1 MTVRKARLSS
11 GKFEIAVLSPLEAGE
26 YGVVLRPVPQNMKFS
41 GADIARNQGTAKI
54 FTSVWTFKVKWQ
66 ANGLLEA
73 LVKREQRLRMCGVV
87 AMVAGL
93 VGLKGPAAFAGVP
106 PTGVIS
112 VCVKTADG
120 AMRMLLT
127 PAIPTAANCSA
138 GEQLVQWN
146 VNGPQGPDGKPGA
159 QGPNG
164 DKGDPGQKG
173 STGPAGQDGKDG
185 DAGPTGPAGAMGPA
199 GPPGPPGPVSISTA
213 GSGKGGNVVVA
224 PFRVVNAAGKT
235 IASIADE
242 FGTGGV
248 LTTSDEDGHILAA
261 MGADSHG
268 LGSAGVLDKSGEN
281 TVSMGFK
288 QPAGGGVVQV
298 INSGKKI
305 VEMGYDTDSGNPGFS
320 LWSTSGTKTVDLSNS
335 SREDAHLKLNDQ
347 GAKNTVALGFAQ
359 DGYRLEFDA
368 GGAKAAEIANGLKG
382 TIGFR
387 IFNGAAELISLEQLP
402 GGYGGGGLKIGNATG
417 GTAATIAPR
426 KDGVG
431 VFYGFTLPMPIP

>member
-1 MTVRKARLSS
+1 
-11 GKFEIAVLSPLEAGE
+11 
-26 YGVVLRPVPQNMKFS
+26 
-41 GADIARNQGTAKI
+41 
-54 FTSVWTFKVKWQ
+54 
-66 ANGLLEA
+66 
-73 LVKREQRLRMCGVV
+73 MCGVV
-87 AMVAGL
+87 AIVAGL
-93 VGLKGPAAFAGVP
+93 VALKGPAAFAGVP

-112 VCVKTADG
+112 VCVKAADG

-138 GEQLVQWN
+138 GEQLVQWK
-146 VNGPQGPDGKPGA
+146 VNGPHGPDGNPGPQGPK
-159 QGPNG
+159 G

-185 DAGPTGPAGAMGPA
+185 DAGSKGPAGAMGPA
-199 GPPGPPGPVSISTA
+199 GPPSAPGLVSISIA

-235 IASIADE
+235 IASITDP
-242 FGTGGV
+242 FGTGGL
-248 LTTSDEDGHILAA
+248 LTTLDESGHILAA
-261 MGADSHG
+261 MGVDSHG
-268 LGSAGVLDKSGEN
+268 FGSAGILDKSGEN
-281 TVSMGFK
+281 SVHMGFK
-288 QPAGGGVVQV
+288 PGGGGVLQV
-298 INSGKKI
+298 TNSNKKI

-320 LWSTSGTKTVDLSNS
+320 LWNTSGKKTVDLSNS
-335 SREDAHLKLNDQ
+335 SREDAHLKLNDH
-347 GAKNTVALGFAQ
+347 GATNTVALGFAQ

-368 GGAKAAEIANGLKG
+368 GSKKVAEIANGNKG
-382 TIGFR
+382 QIGFR
-387 IFNGAAELISLEQLP
+387 IFDGAAELISLEQLS

>member
-1 MTVRKARLSS
+1 M
-11 GKFEIAVLSPLEAGE
+11 
-26 YGVVLRPVPQNMKFS
+26 
-41 GADIARNQGTAKI
+41 
-54 FTSVWTFKVKWQ
+54 
-66 ANGLLEA
+66 
-73 LVKREQRLRMCGVV
+73 KREQRLRMCGVV
-87 AMVAGL
+87 AIVAGL
-93 VGLKGPAAFAGVP
+93 VALKGPAAFAGVP

-112 VCVKTADG
+112 VCVKAADG

-146 VNGPQGPDGKPGA
+146 VNGPQGSDGKPGP
-159 QGPNG
+159 QGLEG

-185 DAGPTGPAGAMGPA
+185 DAGPTGPAGPMGAA
-199 GPPGPPGPVSISTA
+199 GPPSPPGPVSISTA

-235 IASIADE
+235 IASITDPYGA
-242 FGTGGV
+242 GALLST
-248 LTTSDEDGHILAA
+248 LDEDGHTLAA
-261 MGADSHG
+261 MGADPQG
-268 LGSAGVLDKSGEN
+268 FGFAAVADKSGEN
-281 TVSMGFK
+281 SVRMGLK
-288 QPAGGGVVQV
+288 QPGGGGGVQV
-298 INSGKKI
+298 IHSNKKI

-335 SREDAHLKLNDQ
+335 KREDAHLKLNDQ

-368 GGAKAAEIANGLKG
+368 GSAKVAEIANGLKG

-387 IFNGAAELISLEQLP
+387 IFGGGAELISLEQLP
-402 GGYGGGGLKIGNATG
+402 GGYGGGGLKIGNAAG